1 MDSLK
6 SAAIGAHSGSSGSFS
21 GSSGA
26 HSGGS
31 GSYSGSSGAH
41 SGGSR
46 GSQRSSPTGREQ
58 PLPPNP
64 RNHHNSSLSFSP
76 ASFPYSSLQQHHHQ
90 QQQQQQASP
99 YLHKPEK
106 MFRGR
111 LDLPPEENAD
121 LEELEKFAKMFKQ
134 KRIKL
139 GTYMFPSL
147 SILLIYFTGFFN
159 KTNHQKITF

>member
-1 MDSLK
+1 MLGRPLHLSPLGGDLDSLK
-6 SAAIGAHSGSSGSFS
+6 SGSS
-21 GSSGA
+21 A

-31 GSYSGSSGAH
+31 GKSRSGSH
-41 SGGSR
+41 
-46 GSQRSSPTGREQ
+46 RSSPTAQQ
-58 PLPPNP
+58 PLPPNS
-64 RNHHNSSLSFSP
+64 RNSSLSFSP
-76 ASFPYSSLQQHHHQ
+76 ASFPYSSLQQQ
-90 QQQQQQASP
+90 QQQQNSP

-139 GTYMFPSL
+139 GEKTIICLFVV
-147 SILLIYFTGFFN
+147 FFMPIV
-159 KTNHQKITF
+159 HSSSH

>member
-1 MDSLK
+1 MLGRPLHLSPLGGDIDSLK
-6 SAAIGAHSGSSGSFS
+6 SGSS
-21 GSSGA
+21 SS

-31 GSYSGSSGAH
+31 GKSRSGSH
-41 SGGSR
+41 
-46 GSQRSSPTGREQ
+46 RSSPTAQQ
-58 PLPPNP
+58 PLPPNS
-64 RNHHNSSLSFSP
+64 RNSSLSFSP
-76 ASFPYSSLQQHHHQ
+76 ASFPYSSLQQQ
-90 QQQQQQASP
+90 QQQQNSP

-139 GTYMFPSL
+139 GERKKNFFRLFMRFFYPFL
-147 SILLIYFTGFFN
+147 SR
-159 KTNHQKITF
+159 TFGVFWRSSVWV

>member
-6 SAAIGAHSGSSGSFS
+6 SS
-21 GSSGA
+21 SSGA

-31 GSYSGSSGAH
+31 SKSRSGSH
-41 SGGSR
+41 
-46 GSQRSSPTGREQ
+46 RSSPTAQQ
-58 PLPPNP
+58 PLPPNS
-64 RNHHNSSLSFSP
+64 RNTSLSFSP
-76 ASFPYSSLQQHHHQ
+76 ASFPYSSLQQQ
-90 QQQQQQASP
+90 QQQQNSP

-139 GTYMFPSL
+139 GEQTK
-147 SILLIYFTGFFN
+147 IIIVVLLRASFTLFFSYN
-159 KTNHQKITF
+159 WGMNCVA